1 VAKNMMTLNIAADKQ
16 PFKLHENA
24 NLATFVKVQHDAIA
38 E

>member
-1 VAKNMMTLNIAADKQ
+1 MMTLMNIATDKQ
-16 PFKLHENA
+16 PFKPHENA